1 MAVLSDGVAWGS
13 LDRRDPRAR
22 EPALDIAREVEHE
35 MAGPQCRREISRAGR
50 VMRQKLLGKFWPDLV
65 GGLGYARADAGANA
79 GPLGAQ
85 RLHPVESSFDDA
97 AESAAPAAMR
107 RTDDPGDCI
116 LEQDG
121 GTIGSENA
129 KGDAGAARDQAIG

>member
-1 MAVLSDGVAWGS
+1 MSHLQRSIAKRDCRERAAIDRLAAQTGTPITVKMAVLSDGVAWGS

-79 GPLGAQ
+79 G
-85 RLHPVESSFDDA
+85 
-97 AESAAPAAMR
+97 
-107 RTDDPGDCI
+107 
-116 LEQDG
+116 
-121 GTIGSENA
+121 
-129 KGDAGAARDQAIG
+129 